1 MNQLLLQNEIEILM
15 CFFPRLEDFTSKQIE
30 EKSGYSHEST
40 FRILKGLVDKKC
52 LIEKKVGKTNVY
64 EFVKDRDIIYQG
76 FTSYMTKKRLDFKQ
90 KHQLLYKRLYEF
102 LNEVNPEGPAVIFGS
117 FAKGTETKNS
127 DVDILIVRNKND
139 IQNKVQVFKTQYNTN
154 LQPVI
159 VKTSDF
165 KNIKKDNPQF
175 WSDLIEYGVVLDGL
189 DLFFKEAYLND

>member
-1 MNQLLLQNEIEILM
+1 MNQLLLQNEIEIVM
-15 CFFPRLEDFTSKQIE
+15 CFFPKLEDLTSKQIE

-40 FRILKGLVDKKC
+40 FRILKGLANKKC

-64 EFVKDRDIIYQG
+64 EFVKDRDLIYQG
-76 FTSYMTKKRLDFKQ
+76 FINYMTKRRLDFKQ

-127 DVDILIVRNKND
+127 DVDILIIKNKNN
-139 IQNKVQVFKTQYNTN
+139 IQNEVQIFKTEYSINI
-154 LQPVI
+154 QPVI

-165 KNIKKDNPQF
+165 KNIKKDNLPF
-175 WSDLIEYGVVLDGL
+175 WKDLVEYGIVLDGL